1 VHHISPVLF
10 KAPPERDFRERV
22 GSGTEP
28 GGGPLREQAMIQQ
41 TSRRWRSLNGETAWL
56 SALVETMRDVAQP
69 ELHAVACDAGQLK
82 AVRAHLARPSLQH
95 GFYGS
100 KYSWRN

>member
-1 VHHISPVLF
+1 VHHISPVFF

-28 GGGPLREQAMIQQ
+28 GGGLLREQPMIQQ
-41 TSRRWRSLNGETAWL
+41 TPRRWRSLNGETAWL
-56 SALVETMRDVAQP
+56 SALVETMRDVARP
-69 ELHAVACDAGQLK
+69 ELRAVPCDAGQLK
-82 AVRAHLARPSLQH
+82 AMRAHLARASLQH